1 MPNPLGHGF
10 KICCFVDANHA
21 GEYLTFRS
29 RTGLIVMFN
38 NAPIY
43 CHSKTQT
50 SVETSTF
57 GSGMMAMKQAA
68 DYIRGLRY
76 KIVMFGIPVEE
87 PSYMYGDNQSVL
99 AG

>member
-1 MPNPLGHGF
+1 ML
-10 KICCFVDANHA
+10 
-21 GEYLTFRS
+21 
-29 RTGLIVMFN
+29 N

-43 CHSKTQT
+43 WHLKNQT

-57 GSGMMAMKQAA
+57 GSEIMAIKQAA
-68 DYIRGLRY
+68 DYIRVFRY
-76 KIVMFGIPVEE
+76 KLRMFGIPVEE